1 MQEFNILKL
10 EELINQTKE
19 SKEFEVAERKLT
31 NFLKTFKCGLNEDVE
46 NFLHNI
52 SIRNEKEHKSRTYLL
67 VNDSSNI
74 MAYFSIAIKPII
86 LDENKHK
93 ITNTTRKRM
102 KSQMVKKLENEHEI
116 ITTFLIGQIARNDLF
131 SKIDISLKEILDQ
144 VFYKINEVMRIIG
157 GHIILIEV
165 DNNEKLINLYK
176 SFGFQLLADGSEDDL
191 TQLMKFSGR

>member
-1 MQEFNILKL
+1 MQEFKILKL
-10 EELINQTKE
+10 EELINETKDSEE
-19 SKEFEVAERKLT
+19 SEIRLT
-31 NFLKTFKCGLNEDVE
+31 NFLKTFKCRLNEDVE
-46 NFLHNI
+46 NFFHNI

-67 VNDSSNI
+67 VNDLWDI
-74 MAYFSIAIKPII
+74 IAYFSIAIKPII

-102 KSQMVKKLENEHEI
+102 KSQMVKKSENEHEI
-116 ITTFLIGQIARNDLF
+116 ITTFLIGQLARNDNF
-131 SKIDISLKEILDQ
+131 NKDDISLKEILDQ
-144 VFYKINEVMRIIG
+144 VFYKINEVIRIIG

-176 SFGFQLLADGSEDDL
+176 TFGFQLLTDGSEDDL

>member
-102 KSQMVKKLENEHEI
+102 KAQMIKKLENEHEI

-176 SFGFQLLADGSEDDL
+176 SFGFQLLADNL
-191 TQLMKFSGR
+191 PQFP